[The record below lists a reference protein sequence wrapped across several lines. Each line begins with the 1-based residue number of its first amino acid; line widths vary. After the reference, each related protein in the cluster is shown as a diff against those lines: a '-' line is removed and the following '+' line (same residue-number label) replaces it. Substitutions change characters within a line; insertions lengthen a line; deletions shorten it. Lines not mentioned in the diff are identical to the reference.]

1 MKTLKQ
7 LIESKNKK
15 LASVAPEQS
24 VLRAL
29 EIMAEHDVGA
39 LLVLDGKRLAGVFSE
54 RDYAR
59 KVILQGK
66 ASKSTKVSEIM
77 SGKVVYVTLNRTI
90 EECMAIMT
98 EKHFRHL
105 PVLDDDHNVVG
116 IVSIGDM
123 IKEMISQQ
131 KFIIDQLEN
140 DLTGGSGG
148 HGGDCCGFRARMNEA
163 GRRSVVEARL
173 QEARGVVQV
182 AVDLAAV
189 QRRNEFPPVKIRLGQ
204 TKTIESPGLASLFTQ
219 DEGADL

>member
-7 LIESKNKK
+7 LLESKNKR
-15 LASVAPEQS
+15 LAAVAPDQS

-29 EIMAEHDVGA
+29 EIMAENDVGA

-77 SGKVVYVTLNRTI
+77 TEKVVYVTLNRTI

-105 PVLDDDHNVVG
+105 PVLDDNHNVVG
-116 IVSIGDM
+116 IVSIGDL
-123 IKEMISQQ
+123 IKETISQQ
-131 KFIIDQLEN
+131 KFIISQLEN
-140 DLTGGSGG
+140 YITG
-148 HGGDCCGFRARMNEA
+148 
-163 GRRSVVEARL
+163 
-173 QEARGVVQV
+173 
-182 AVDLAAV
+182 
-189 QRRNEFPPVKIRLGQ
+189 
-204 TKTIESPGLASLFTQ
+204 
-219 DEGADL
+219 